1 MSRLSKEDYREAVGC
16 LKRYNYNCINI
27 MNIQSDIL
35 SLSIAP
41 ADGMPRTPYAVSNTV
56 LNKVIQME
64 ENESLQRS
72 IREYKAVIQA
82 LTFVNAESKLI
93 FEKEYRESRYK
104 WDVIE
109 LLSKSE
115 ETYKR
120 RKRELVYAV
129 HNELKKME
137 TDLQQ

>member
-41 ADGMPRTPYAVSNTV
+41 ADGMPKAPYAVSNTV

-72 IREYKAVIQA
+72 IREYKIVVQA
-82 LTFVNAESKLI
+82 LQLVDSITKEI
-93 FEKEYRESRYK
+93 FKEEYQKRKWKQVEYYRQ
-104 WDVIE
+104 I
-109 LLSKSE
+109 
-115 ETYKR
+115 TYKR
-120 RKRELVYAV
+120 RYIQETQ
-129 HNELKKME
+129 KKISIFS
-137 TDLQQ
+137 T

>member
-1 MSRLSKEDYREAVGC
+1 
-16 LKRYNYNCINI
+16 

-72 IREYKAVIQA
+72 IREYKIVVQA
-82 LTFVNAESKLI
+82 LQLVDSITKEI
-93 FEKEYRESRYK
+93 FKEEYQKRKWKQVEYYRQ
-104 WDVIE
+104 I
-109 LLSKSE
+109 
-115 ETYKR
+115 TYKR
-120 RKRELVYAV
+120 RYIQETQ
-129 HNELKKME
+129 KKISIFS
-137 TDLQQ
+137 T

>member
-1 MSRLSKEDYREAVGC
+1 M
-16 LKRYNYNCINI
+16 KRYNYNCINI
-27 MNIQSDIL
+27 INIQSDIL

-41 ADGMPRTPYAVSNTV
+41 ADGMPKTPYKISNSV

-64 ENESLQRS
+64 EDESLQKS
-72 IREYKAVIQA
+72 IKEYKAVIQA
-82 LTFVNAESKLI
+82 LELINEESKII
-93 FEKEYRESRYK
+93 FEKEYRENRYK

-120 RKRELVYAV
+120 RKRDLIYAV
-129 HNELKKME
+129 HKELQK
-137 TDLQQ
+137 

>member
-1 MSRLSKEDYREAVGC
+1 
-16 LKRYNYNCINI
+16 

-41 ADGMPRTPYAVSNTV
+41 ADGMPKAPYAVSNTV
-56 LNKVIQME
+56 LKKVIQVE

-82 LTFVNAESKLI
+82 LTLVNSESKLI
-93 FEKEYRESRYK
+93 FEKEYRESKYK
-104 WDVIE
+104 WDVID

-129 HNELKKME
+129 HNELKKMG
-137 TDLQQ
+137 TDLQP